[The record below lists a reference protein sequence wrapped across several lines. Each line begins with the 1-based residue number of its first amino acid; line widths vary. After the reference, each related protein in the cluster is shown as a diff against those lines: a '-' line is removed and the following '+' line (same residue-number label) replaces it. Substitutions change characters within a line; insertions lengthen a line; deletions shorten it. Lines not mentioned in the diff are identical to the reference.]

1 MAALE
6 QLRTLHPLHTDIR
19 ILTDRQFSELSES
32 LKKDFNMIYLDTK
45 RSLVSQQT
53 KIPVWIYVLL
63 VVLGWNEFV
72 SILSSP
78 LYLTA
83 FLLVVA
89 GFIVTHALGIQAF
102 LYTSVSSQ
110 IERCYDKC
118 CEKYHKAA
126 PFQAHPAPK
135 GASGQ
140 AH

>member
-53 KIPVWIYVLL
+53 KIPIWIYVLL
-63 VVLGWNEFV
+63 VVLGWNEFI

-110 IERCYDKC
+110 IE
-118 CEKYHKAA
+118 KYYEAFFKAR
-126 PFQAHPAPK
+126 F
-135 GASGQ
+135 ASKSTSS
-140 AH
+140 